1 MEDPLSKEELKEYVY
16 RIENGL
22 KLEPQHEEEALK
34 MSLANWHPSR
44 GEERGLGKLDVM
56 KRCGCC
62 VYFKR
67 DCISC
72 PLAEDNP
79 WGCCDGLHAMW
90 YSYILD
96 KIQIEINKWSENI
109 YDFILKKYWKFKN
122 G

>member
-72 PLAEDNP
+72 PLAEDNL
-79 WGCCDGLHAMW
+79 WGCCDGL
-90 YSYILD
+90 YS
-96 KIQIEINKWSENI
+96 KWVYDSFFNGKEGSEAADNI
-109 YDFILKKYWKFKN
+109 YQFILITYWKFKN